1 MSKHDLQ
8 SEKLDKIGRSLL
20 KAARVSDEEIENI
33 VAAPELL
40 DSVLCRIK
48 AEKLSHRKPKL
59 FFDDWTILTFFNQR
73 KAIGA
78 FAILMVLLISA
89 AVITFK
95 KQDLPQIVEQTI
107 RPGMQPKTHPA
118 EHLLLF
124 PEIKKA
130 KVSKVKNQANS
141 ERTAFKIEKSRLLNR
156 GRKRDLVIAWQGPKK
171 QPPEVFY
178 SLAVGRNWEESG
190 EDLQIVRAEIS
201 RSELFA
207 LGINL
212 SVENESAKV
221 KTDLL
226 VGADGLA
233 RAFRFVE

>member
-1 MSKHDLQ
+1 LKKEMSKHDLQ
-8 SEKLDKIGRSLL
+8 NEKLDKIGRSLL
-20 KAARVSDEEIENI
+20 KAARVGDEEIENI

-40 DSVLCRIK
+40 NSVLCRIK
-48 AEKLSHRKPKL
+48 AEKLSRRKPKL
-59 FFDDWTILTFFNQR
+59 FFDDWAISTFFYQR
-73 KAIGA
+73 KSIGA

-89 AVITFK
+89 TVVTLK
-95 KQDLPQIVEQTI
+95 KV
-107 RPGMQPKTHPA
+107 
-118 EHLLLF
+118 
-124 PEIKKA
+124 
-130 KVSKVKNQANS
+130 KVSKAKNQANS

-156 GRKRDLVIAWQGPKK
+156 GRKRDPVIARQGLKK
-171 QPPEVFY
+171 QSPEVFY

>member
-1 MSKHDLQ
+1 
-8 SEKLDKIGRSLL
+8 
-20 KAARVSDEEIENI
+20 
-33 VAAPELL
+33 
-40 DSVLCRIK
+40 
-48 AEKLSHRKPKL
+48 
-59 FFDDWTILTFFNQR
+59 
-73 KAIGA
+73 
-78 FAILMVLLISA
+78 
-89 AVITFK
+89 
-95 KQDLPQIVEQTI
+95 
-107 RPGMQPKTHPA
+107 
-118 EHLLLF
+118 
-124 PEIKKA
+124 
-130 KVSKVKNQANS
+130 
-141 ERTAFKIEKSRLLNR
+141 
-156 GRKRDLVIAWQGPKK
+156 
-171 QPPEVFY
+171 VFY